1 VDPPPYT
8 VSVPPEAW
16 LVDQILTNGRNEVSN
31 RPENGQGNGKNK
43 PLNDQNGFSAIALS
57 FSE

>member
-1 VDPPPYT
+1 
-8 VSVPPEAW
+8 VPPEAW
-16 LVDQILTNGRNEVSN
+16 FVDQILTNGRNEVSN